1 MIKSNSQIEKETSR
15 IMKLDKILESFTTH
29 FASLYSGN
37 IKREHIFK
45 ALFLLLEDKYQLDW
59 LGDLS
64 SIDLEYDE
72 VEDLLTDFDFNIIFN
87 TVETAEGIIPDN
99 FLFKYKAR
107 FKNNGLIWVIHKND
121 LDPFP
126 SNPHAHQLE
135 NNLKLDLS
143 NGNCYKKKELITT
156 IKKKELLSIRDN
168 AIKVFKGKLPLLR
181 I

>member
-64 SIDLEYDE
+64 SIDIEYDE
-72 VEDLLTDFDFNIIFN
+72 VEN
-87 TVETAEGIIPDN
+87 
-99 FLFKYKAR
+99 LFEDSE
-107 FKNNGLIWVIHKND
+107 V
-121 LDPFP
+121 
-126 SNPHAHQLE
+126 S
-135 NNLKLDLS
+135 
-143 NGNCYKKKELITT
+143 ITFT
-156 IKKKELLSIRDN
+156 KQGVSDS
-168 AIKVFKGKLPLLR
+168 LPL
-181 I
+181 